1 MEIYIG
7 VDGGGTKT
15 DATAIHSSGEV
26 LSRFTGGS
34 TNPYI
39 VTFDK
44 AMAELQNVLDGLLTP
59 LNDESFSLTSICL
72 GMSGISSV
80 DERRRVQLH
89 LLSYFQQ
96 RLPSTRIY
104 MRSEA
109 EISLMAVLE
118 RQHGILAIS
127 GTGSNTYGIT
137 QSGDIHRVGGWG
149 HLLGDEGS
157 GYQIGLQ
164 TLKSVIKSHEGI
176 IPPTIMT
183 SLIVE
188 SYPLQHITDLKSY
201 IYQPAITKQH
211 IASFARCCIE
221 AAEAGDEAAL
231 RIIRQQAEELAD
243 TTSALIRQQAEFE
256 ESDLVWIGS
265 IFKHSPEFRKAYCD
279 SLLMRYPQ
287 LRFPEGNR
295 ERTPAHGAAL
305 LACKLFT
312 DGVSDLL

>member
-1 MEIYIG
+1 MEIFIG

-15 DATAIHSSGEV
+15 EATAINSAGEV
-26 LSRFTGGS
+26 LSRYTGGS

-39 VTFDK
+39 VTFNK
-44 AMAELQNVLDGLLTP
+44 AMEELRTVLDGLLAP
-59 LNDESFSLTSICL
+59 LFDKSLLFTSICL
-72 GMSGISSV
+72 GMSGVSSAE
-80 DERRRVQLH
+80 ERSQVQSFLH
-89 LLSYFQQ
+89 SYLQQ
-96 RLPSTRIY
+96 RQLSMHIY

-118 RQHGILAIS
+118 RQYGILAIS
-127 GTGSNTYGIT
+127 GTGSNTYAIT
-137 QSGDIHRVGGWG
+137 KSGDIHRVGGWG

-164 TLKSVIKSHEGI
+164 TLKTVIKSHEGI
-176 IPPTIMT
+176 LPPTIMS
-183 SLIVE
+183 SLIVAA
-188 SYPLQHITDLKSY
+188 YPLQHITDLKSY
-201 IYQPAITKQH
+201 IYQPAITKQD

-221 AAEAGDEAAL
+221 AAEAGDEAAD
-231 RIIRQQAEELAD
+231 RILRQQAAELAD
-243 TTSALIRQQAEFE
+243 TTSALIRQQAEFA
-256 ESDLVWIGS
+256 ESELVRIGS
-265 IFKHSPEFRKAYCD
+265 IFKHSPLFRETYAGI
-279 SLLMRYPQ
+279 LLSRYPR

>member
-1 MEIYIG
+1 MEIFIG

-15 DATAIHSSGEV
+15 EATAINSAGEV

-44 AMAELQNVLDGLLTP
+44 AMEELQTVLDELLSP
-59 LNDESFSLTSICL
+59 FFNKSFLLTSICL

-80 DERRRVQLH
+80 EERQRVQSH
-89 LLSYFQQ
+89 LRSYFRQ
-96 RLPSTRIY
+96 RQLSLRIY

-109 EISLMAVLE
+109 EISLMAVLG

-176 IPPTIMT
+176 TPPTLMS
-183 SLIVE
+183 SLIVAA
-188 SYPLQHITDLKSY
+188 YPIRHITDLKSY
-201 IYQPAITKQH
+201 IYQPAITKQD

-221 AAEAGDEAAL
+221 AADAGDETAL

-243 TTSALIRQQAEFE
+243 TTCALIRQNAEFA
-256 ESDLVWIGS
+256 ESELVGIGS
-265 IFKHSPEFRKAYCD
+265 IFKHSRWFRETYTR
-279 SLLMRYPQ
+279 LMLTRYPL

-295 ERTPAHGAAL
+295 ERTPAQGGAL

>member
-1 MEIYIG
+1 MEIFIG

-15 DATAIHSSGEV
+15 EATAINSAGEV
-26 LSRFTGGS
+26 LSRYTGGS

-39 VTFDK
+39 VTFNK
-44 AMAELQNVLDGLLTP
+44 AMEELRTVLDGLLAP
-59 LNDESFSLTSICL
+59 LFDKSLLLTSICL
-72 GMSGISSV
+72 GMSGVSSAE
-80 DERRRVQLH
+80 ERSQVQSFLH
-89 LLSYFQQ
+89 SYLQQ
-96 RLPSTRIY
+96 RQLSMHIY

-118 RQHGILAIS
+118 RQYGILAIS
-127 GTGSNTYGIT
+127 GTGSNTYAIT
-137 QSGDIHRVGGWG
+137 KSGDIHRVGGWG

-164 TLKSVIKSHEGI
+164 TLKTVIKSHEGI
-176 IPPTIMT
+176 LPPTIMS
-183 SLIVE
+183 SLIVAA
-188 SYPLQHITDLKSY
+188 YPLQHITDLKSY
-201 IYQPAITKQH
+201 IYQPAITKQD

-221 AAEAGDEAAL
+221 AAEAGDEAAD
-231 RIIRQQAEELAD
+231 RILRQQAAELAD
-243 TTSALIRQQAEFE
+243 TTSALIRQQAEFA
-256 ESDLVWIGS
+256 ESELVRIGS
-265 IFKHSPEFRKAYCD
+265 IFKHSPLFRETYAGI
-279 SLLMRYPQ
+279 LLSRYPR

>member
-1 MEIYIG
+1 MEIFIG

-15 DATAIHSSGEV
+15 EATAICSSGEM
-26 LSRFTGGS
+26 LSRYRGGS

-39 VTFDK
+39 VTMNK
-44 AMAELQNVLDGLLTP
+44 ALEELQRVLNELLKP
-59 LNDESFSLTSICL
+59 LSDRVNQLTSICL

-80 DERRRVQLH
+80 EERQTVVSQLR
-89 LLSYFQQ
+89 SYFQKRQ
-96 RLPSTRIY
+96 LTVRIY

-118 RQHGILAIS
+118 RQYGILAIS

-137 QSGDIHRVGGWG
+137 KSGQIYRVGGWG

-176 IPPTIMT
+176 ESPTAMS
-183 SLIVE
+183 SLIMAA
-188 SYPLQHITDLKSY
+188 YPLEHITDLKSY
-201 IYQPAITKQH
+201 IYQPAITKQD

-221 AAEAGDEAAL
+221 AAEAGDEAAS
-231 RIIRQQAEELAD
+231 RIIGQQAEELAD
-243 TTSALIRQQAEFE
+243 TTSALIRQHAEFA
-256 ESDLVWIGS
+256 ESELVRIGS
-265 IFKHSPEFRKAYCD
+265 IFKHSRLFRETY
-279 SLLMRYPQ
+279 STLLLTRYPK
-287 LRFPEGNR
+287 LGFPEGNH

-305 LACKLFT
+305 LACKLFR
-312 DGVSDLL
+312 DGVL

>member
-1 MEIYIG
+1 MEIFIG

-15 DATAIHSSGEV
+15 EATAIRSSGEV

-44 AMAELQNVLDGLLTP
+44 AMEELQVVLDGLLAFII
-59 LNDESFSLTSICL
+59 DKSFSITSICL
-72 GMSGISSV
+72 GMSGVSSV
-80 DERRRVQLH
+80 EECRRVQAR

-96 RLPSTRIY
+96 RQRSVHIY

-118 RQHGILAIS
+118 RQYGILAIS

-137 QSGDIHRVGGWG
+137 KSGDIHRVGGWG

-164 TLKSVIKSHEGI
+164 ALKSVIKSHEGI
-176 IPPTIMT
+176 TPPTIMS
-183 SLIVE
+183 SLMIAAH
-188 SYPLQHITDLKSY
+188 PLQHITDLKSY

-221 AAEAGDEAAL
+221 AADAGDEAAI

-243 TTSALIRQQAEFE
+243 TTSALIRQQAEFA

-265 IFKHSPEFRKAYCD
+265 IFKHSPLFRKTYCS
-279 SLLMRYPQ
+279 SLLSRYPQ